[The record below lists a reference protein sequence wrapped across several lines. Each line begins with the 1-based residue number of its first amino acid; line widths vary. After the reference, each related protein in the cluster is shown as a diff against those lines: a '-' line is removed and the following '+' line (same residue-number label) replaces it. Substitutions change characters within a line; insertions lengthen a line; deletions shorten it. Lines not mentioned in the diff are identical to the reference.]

1 MVEQINNRTPFMIN
15 NPISAQSQKRIEP
28 EIAGLIAGFLG
39 SIPFL
44 AVMVLVPVTLFM
56 RLMQLAM
63 PFMPQINLFGWMLHV
78 VVNMFWGFLFVVMI
92 EKFQVQRIYLAAVA
106 WSMLLVALVLI
117 AVPLVGLQVSS
128 TLVIVET
135 AAYLNFATVLWA
147 VYLMLAKKE

>member
-1 MVEQINNRTPFMIN
+1 MENITTRKQV
-15 NPISAQSQKRIEP
+15 EP
-28 EIAGLIAGFLG
+28 EIAGVIAGFLG

-63 PFMPQINLFGWMLHV
+63 PFMPQIQIFGWMLHA
-78 VVNMFWGFLFVVMI
+78 VVNMLWGFLFIVII
-92 EKFQVQRIYLAAVA
+92 EKFRVRRIYLTAVA

-135 AAYLNFATVLWA
+135 AAYLNFATILWA
-147 VYLMLAKKE
+147 VYLVLAKK

>member
-1 MVEQINNRTPFMIN
+1 MKNNQISVPARK
-15 NPISAQSQKRIEP
+15 SLEP
-28 EIAGLIAGFLG
+28 EVAGLVAGFLG

-44 AVMVLVPVTLFM
+44 AVMVLAPVTLFM

-63 PFMPQINLFGWMLHV
+63 PFMPQINLFGWMLHA
-78 VVNMFWGFLFVVMI
+78 VVNMLWGFLFIVII
-92 EKFQVQRIYLAAVA
+92 EKFRVRRIYLTAVA

-147 VYLMLAKKE
+147 VYSVLAKKE

>member
-1 MVEQINNRTPFMIN
+1 M
-15 NPISAQSQKRIEP
+15 EP
-28 EIAGLIAGFLG
+28 EVAGLVAGFLG

-63 PFMPQINLFGWMLHV
+63 PFMPQINLFGWMLHA
-78 VVNMFWGFLFVVMI
+78 VVNMLWGFLFIVII
-92 EKFQVQRIYLAAVA
+92 EKFRVRRIYLTAVA

-147 VYLMLAKKE
+147 VYLVLAKKE

>member
-1 MVEQINNRTPFMIN
+1 MKN
-15 NPISAQSQKRIEP
+15 AQVPTSVKGMEP
-28 EIAGLIAGFLG
+28 EVAGLVAGFLG

-63 PFMPQINLFGWMLHV
+63 PFMPQINLFGWMLHA
-78 VVNMFWGFLFVVMI
+78 VVNMLWGFLFIVII
-92 EKFQVQRIYLAAVA
+92 EKFRVRRIYLTAVA

-147 VYLMLAKKE
+147 VYLALAKKE

>member
-1 MVEQINNRTPFMIN
+1 MKN
-15 NPISAQSQKRIEP
+15 AQVPTSVKGMEP
-28 EIAGLIAGFLG
+28 EVAGLVAGFLG

-63 PFMPQINLFGWMLHV
+63 PFMPQINLFGWMLHA
-78 VVNMFWGFLFVVMI
+78 VVNMLWGFLFIVII
-92 EKFQVQRIYLAAVA
+92 EKFRVRRIYLTAVA

-147 VYLMLAKKE
+147 VYLVLAKKE

>member
-1 MVEQINNRTPFMIN
+1 MIN

-28 EIAGLIAGFLG
+28 EVAGLIAGFLG

-63 PFMPQINLFGWMLHV
+63 PFMPQIQIFGWMLHV

-92 EKFQVQRIYLAAVA
+92 EKFQVRRIYLAAVA

-147 VYLMLAKKE
+147 VYLVLAKKE

>member
-1 MVEQINNRTPFMIN
+1 MIS

-28 EIAGLIAGFLG
+28 EIAGVIAGFLG

-44 AVMVLVPVTLFM
+44 AIMTLVPVTLFM

-63 PFMPQINLFGWMLHV
+63 PFMPQINLFGWMLHA

-92 EKFQVQRIYLAAVA
+92 EKFKVRRIYLMAVA
-106 WSMLLVALVLI
+106 WSMLLVVLI
-117 AVPLVGLQVSS
+117 LVAVPLVGLQVSS
-128 TLVIVET
+128 TLLIVET

-147 VYLMLAKKE
+147 VYLVLAKKE

>member
-1 MVEQINNRTPFMIN
+1 MIN

-63 PFMPQINLFGWMLHV
+63 PFMPQIQIFGWMLHAI
-78 VVNMFWGFLFVVMI
+78 VNMLWGFLFVVMI
-92 EKFQVQRIYLAAVA
+92 EKFQVRRIYLVAVA
-106 WSMLLVALVLI
+106 GSMLLVALVLI

-128 TLVIVET
+128 TLEIVET

-147 VYLMLAKKE
+147 VYLVLAKKE

>member
-1 MVEQINNRTPFMIN
+1 MENITTRKQM
-15 NPISAQSQKRIEP
+15 EP
-28 EIAGLIAGFLG
+28 EIAGVIAGFLG

-56 RLMQLAM
+56 RLMELAM
-63 PFMPQINLFGWMLHV
+63 PFMPQIQIFGWMLHAV
-78 VVNMFWGFLFVVMI
+78 INMLWGFLFIVII
-92 EKFQVQRIYLAAVA
+92 EKFRVRRIYLTAVG

-147 VYLMLAKKE
+147 VYLVLAKKE

>member
-1 MVEQINNRTPFMIN
+1 MENTSTIKKT
-15 NPISAQSQKRIEP
+15 EP
-28 EIAGLIAGFLG
+28 EIAGVIAGFLG

-44 AVMVLVPVTLFM
+44 AIMTLVPVTLFM

-63 PFMPQINLFGWMLHV
+63 PFMPQINLFGWMLHA
-78 VVNMFWGFLFVVMI
+78 VVNMFWGFLFVVI
-92 EKFQVQRIYLAAVA
+92 VEKFQVRRIYLTAVV

-135 AAYLNFATVLWA
+135 VAYLNFATILWA
-147 VYLMLAKKE
+147 VYSVLAKKE

>member
-1 MVEQINNRTPFMIN
+1 MIN
-15 NPISAQSQKRIEP
+15 NPISAQSHKRIEP

-63 PFMPQINLFGWMLHV
+63 PFMPQIQIFGWMLHAI
-78 VVNMFWGFLFVVMI
+78 VNMLWGFLFVVMI

-147 VYLMLAKKE
+147 VYLVLAKKE

>member
-1 MVEQINNRTPFMIN
+1 MIN
-15 NPISAQSQKRIEP
+15 DTIPTQSNKTIEP
-28 EIAGLIAGFLG
+28 ELAGLVAGFLG

-44 AVMVLVPVTLFM
+44 AIMTLVPVTLFM

-63 PFMPQINLFGWMLHV
+63 PFMPQINIFGWMLHT
-78 VVNMFWGFLFVVMI
+78 VVNMFWGFLFVVI
-92 EKFQVQRIYLAAVA
+92 VEKFHVRRIYGTAVV
-106 WSMLLVALVLI
+106 WSLLLVVLVLL

-147 VYLMLAKKE
+147 AYLAIAKK

>member
-1 MVEQINNRTPFMIN
+1 METSKTI
-15 NPISAQSQKRIEP
+15 KRDTIAP
-28 EIAGLIAGFLG
+28 ELAGAIAGFLG

-44 AVMVLVPVTLFM
+44 AIMTLVPVTLFM

-63 PFMPQINLFGWMLHV
+63 PFMPQINIFGWMLHA
-78 VVNMFWGFLFVVMI
+78 VVNMLWGFLFVVVV
-92 EKFQVQRIYLAAVA
+92 EKFQVRKIYLTAVV
-106 WSMLLVALVLI
+106 WSLLLVVLVLL

-147 VYLMLAKKE
+147 VYLVLAKKE

>member
-1 MVEQINNRTPFMIN
+1 MIN
-15 NPISAQSQKRIEP
+15 DPISAQSQKRIEP
-28 EIAGLIAGFLG
+28 EIVGLIAGFLG

-63 PFMPQINLFGWMLHV
+63 PFMPQIQIFGWMLHAI
-78 VVNMFWGFLFVVMI
+78 VNMLWGFLFVVMI

-147 VYLMLAKKE
+147 VYLVLAKKE

>member
-1 MVEQINNRTPFMIN
+1 MKN
-15 NPISAQSQKRIEP
+15 AQLSTSVKGMEP
-28 EIAGLIAGFLG
+28 EVAGLIAGFLG

-63 PFMPQINLFGWMLHV
+63 PFMPQINLFGWMLHA
-78 VVNMFWGFLFVVMI
+78 VVNMLWGFLFIVII
-92 EKFQVQRIYLAAVA
+92 EKFRVRRIYLTAVA

-147 VYLMLAKKE
+147 VYLVLAKKE

>member
-1 MVEQINNRTPFMIN
+1 METSKIQEREKI
-15 NPISAQSQKRIEP
+15 AP
-28 EIAGLIAGFLG
+28 ELAGVIAGFLG
-39 SIPFL
+39 SIPFI
-44 AVMVLVPVTLFM
+44 AVMVLVPITLFM

-63 PFMPQINLFGWMLHV
+63 PFMPQINLFGWMLHA
-78 VVNMFWGFLFVVMI
+78 VVNMFWAFLFVVMV
-92 EKFQVQRIYLAAVA
+92 EKFKIRRIYLTAVA

-147 VYLMLAKKE
+147 VYLVLAKKDE